1 MKQPYCGRLSH
12 VPKELC
18 LLQVSSWLEYATYI
32 VGGGALEPACRT
44 LNEALS
50 MRTFLAGY
58 SLSVADMAI
67 WGQLQGGSPFCKSSC
82 IFLCTFLT
90 GRSLSTTRWQSE
102 AGSRQWQI

>member
-1 MKQPYCGRLSH
+1 MKAVC
-12 VPKELC
+12 V
-18 LLQVSSWLEYATYI
+18 LQVSSWLEYATYI

-67 WGQLQGGSPFCKSSC
+67 WGQLQGSPSLNSTSFCA
-82 IFLCTFLT
+82 LP
-90 GRSLSTTRWQSE
+90 WQAAS
-102 AGSRQWQI
+102 

>member
-1 MKQPYCGRLSH
+1 MQHS
-12 VPKELC
+12 
-18 LLQVSSWLEYATYI
+18 LLAQVASTNWQVGTWLEYATYI

-67 WGQLQGGSPFCKSSC
+67 WGQLQGGCRLFCAIRLPVHWALIPVSAFC
-82 IFLCTFLT
+82 
-90 GRSLSTTRWQSE
+90 
-102 AGSRQWQI
+102 

>member
-1 MKQPYCGRLSH
+1 M
-12 VPKELC
+12 
-18 LLQVSSWLEYATYI
+18 SSWLEYATYI

-67 WGQLQGGSPFCKSSC
+67 WGQLQGRPSLSENHCNIP
-82 IFLCTFLT
+82 CTFMQLQPEHCHN
-90 GRSLSTTRWQSE
+90 GHLRPAARSDSFLQKPVCSNGMYELLKVQTC
-102 AGSRQWQI
+102 I

>member
-1 MKQPYCGRLSH
+1 MGR
-12 VPKELC
+12 
-18 LLQVSSWLEYATYI
+18 WLEYATYI

-67 WGQLQGGSPFCKSSC
+67 WGQLQGDARLRSCKQTLCSVRLSC
-82 IFLCTFLT
+82 SYSNGF
-90 GRSLSTTRWQSE
+90 QDK
-102 AGSRQWQI
+102 A

>member
-1 MKQPYCGRLSH
+1 MGCCEAALWLLAVSQMEEVS
-12 VPKELC
+12 V
-18 LLQVSSWLEYATYI
+18 LQVSRWLEYATYI

-67 WGQLQGGSPFCKSSC
+67 WGQLQGGSSLCESHG
-82 IFLCTFLT
+82 IFLCAPLA
-90 GRSLSTTRWQSE
+90 GCGLSI
-102 AGSRQWQI
+102 AKIAI

>member
-1 MKQPYCGRLSH
+1 MSN
-12 VPKELC
+12 
-18 LLQVSSWLEYATYI
+18 WLEYATYI

-67 WGQLQGGSPFCKSSC
+67 WGQLQGDPPF
-82 IFLCTFLT
+82 
-90 GRSLSTTRWQSE
+90 
-102 AGSRQWQI
+102 

>member
-1 MKQPYCGRLSH
+1 MKQPCRSWLSH
-12 VPKELC
+12 NMKEVSA
-18 LLQVSSWLEYATYI
+18 LQVSSWLEYATYI

-67 WGQLQGGSPFCKSSC
+67 WGQLQGDQPLCKTPLHLPEH
-82 IFLCTFLT
+82 FP
-90 GRSLSTTRWQSE
+90 GRLQPEHCQDGPPRPAAS
-102 AGSRQWQI
+102 